1 MYQRICIIHQLI
13 TKVYKTVDFC
23 RKTRVTFD
31 KKSIIAPLGAMM
43 LFPRYL
49 VFTVSIKLYILKLFK
64 MIDETVFQFPKT
76 L

>member
-1 MYQRICIIHQLI
+1 M
-13 TKVYKTVDFC
+13 
-23 RKTRVTFD
+23 FD

-64 MIDETVFQFPKT
+64 MTDETVFQFSKT